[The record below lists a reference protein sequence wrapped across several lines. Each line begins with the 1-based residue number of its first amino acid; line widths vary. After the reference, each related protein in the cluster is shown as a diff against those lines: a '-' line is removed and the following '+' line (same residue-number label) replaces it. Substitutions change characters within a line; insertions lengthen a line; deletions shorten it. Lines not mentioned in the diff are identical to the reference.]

1 MTRPTAALTKRLEEK
16 AEHKAEV
23 VKSPPHRGRAGSV
36 KANGV
41 PGKKAM
47 DPMSREKKVSSESVL
62 KR

>member
-47 DPMSREKKVSSESVL
+47 GPMSREKKVSSESVL